1 MPRGSKPGERRG
13 GRGRGTPNKK
23 TALRNVAIGAADL
36 DPNISPRD
44 FMLGLMRN
52 CDLPLADRFAAAQA
66 VLPLVHQKL
75 TSGHATEHSP
85 KAYGN
90 DVADHNGKRH
100 ANSDPRVSP
109 TTETGDHVV
118 IRTKGADL
126 SPLDFFLEVMRDPE
140 APVHLRTKA
149 ARIAA
154 PFVHPKPASRKPALV
169 IKDPY
174 GFDIDPVAA
183 RELRDSYR
191 SFWPL
196 FINMSKYLPDQ
207 PHWEAFMRFKRME
220 VKVGASIRCPEGYT
234 SVDEHEDLVR
244 RDELF
249 NKWRSRPKPLTGEED
264 AEEAHLFAR
273 IAAFKLETTRGR
285 DRIDVLR
292 NLGEKRSAA
301 DQSELD
307 ALEARYRRIP
317 PKSGLIWLVDY

>member
-13 GRGRGTPNKK
+13 GRQRGTPNKK
-23 TALRNVAIGAADL
+23 TALRNAAIGAANL

-52 CDLPLADRFAAAQA
+52 WDLPLADRFAAAQA
-66 VLPLVHQKL
+66 VLPLVHQKV

-90 DVADHNGKRH
+90 GVADHNAKER
-100 ANSDPRVSP
+100 ANSDPRVNR

-140 APVHLRTKA
+140 AAVHLRTKA

-169 IKDPY
+169 IKDSY
-174 GFDIDPVAA
+174 GFDIDPAAA
-183 RELRDSYR
+183 RELRDFYR
-191 SFWPL
+191 GYWPL
-196 FINMSKYLPDQ
+196 VVNMSKYLPEKPYWD
-207 PHWEAFMRFKRME
+207 ALVRFKRME
-220 VKVGASIRCPEGYT
+220 ANLGASIRCPEGYT
-234 SVDEHEDLVR
+234 SVDEHEDLIR

-249 NKWRSRPKPLTGEED
+249 GKWRSRPPLTGEED

-273 IAAFKLETTRGR
+273 IAAFKQETRR
-285 DRIDVLR
+285 AWRRMDVLR
-292 NLGEKRSAA
+292 NLGEKRSVAE
-301 DQSELD
+301 QCELD
-307 ALEARYRRIP
+307 ALEARHRRIP
-317 PKSGLIWLVDY
+317 PKNGLIWLVDY